1 MECVGGK
8 EEKHAKSAREKMGT
22 YVVGILSILSK
33 TLKDTRSWCKT
44 NKRNYG
50 HKGRRAQ

>member
-8 EEKHAKSAREKMGT
+8 EEKHAKSAREKKGT
-22 YVVGILSILSK
+22 YVVGILSK

-50 HKGRRAQ
+50 HEGRRAQ